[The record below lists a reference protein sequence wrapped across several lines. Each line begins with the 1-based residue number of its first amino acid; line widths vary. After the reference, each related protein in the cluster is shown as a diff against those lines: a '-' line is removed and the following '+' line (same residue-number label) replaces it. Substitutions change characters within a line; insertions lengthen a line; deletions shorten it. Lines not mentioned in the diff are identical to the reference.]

1 MKTLIID
8 THCHLYLEDFAK
20 DLDQVLQRAE
30 KEGVE
35 KMFLPAID
43 SGTHNKMLS
52 LEASNPGRCIA
63 MMGLHPCS
71 VGENYEEELRIV
83 ENAFKGRSFAAVG
96 EIGLDFYWDKTFVP
110 QQEDA
115 FARQIELA
123 ITRKRPIVIH
133 SRDAIDRCIE
143 IVNRYKGKVG
153 GIFHCFSGTRDQ
165 AAQII
170 DLGFYM
176 GIGGVVTYK
185 NAGLAEVLAGIPLEH
200 IVLETDS
207 PYLTPVPFRGKRNES
222 SYLKFILEK
231 VSQVYGESPEKIA
244 EQTTANAEKIFE
256 S

>member
-1 MKTLIID
+1 M
-8 THCHLYLEDFAK
+8 
-20 DLDQVLQRAE
+20 
-30 KEGVE
+30 
-35 KMFLPAID
+35 
-43 SGTHNKMLS
+43 
-52 LEASNPGRCIA
+52 
-63 MMGLHPCS
+63 
-71 VGENYEEELRIV
+71 
-83 ENAFKGRSFAAVG
+83 SF
-96 EIGLDFYWDKTFVP
+96 T
-110 QQEDA
+110 Q
-115 FARQIELA
+115 
-123 ITRKRPIVIH
+123 
-133 SRDAIDRCIE
+133 DAIDRCIE